1 MHWTQAVLAVALTL
15 YLGAFVVIVVALRR
29 STGTS
34 PRGHAHGHTLAA
46 LFNLAAALLLI
57 TAAAAYCVTAR
68 SVDWFGWI
76 ALCDNAIVKTL
87 GIAALLLALVLIVW
101 GELSLGMSFRVGLS
115 ESTQPLVTHGIYR
128 LVRNPLA
135 LSVDLVAL
143 GVLLLAPSWLA
154 LISLVANAA
163 SYEWKVRIE
172 EAYLRQTHGVAYD
185 AYCTRTGRYLPRPP
199 WPKGGQTRRL

>member
-15 YLGAFVVIVVALRR
+15 YMGAFVVIVVALRQT
-29 STGTS
+29 TGTS

-46 LFNLAAALLLI
+46 LFNLTAALLLI
-57 TAAAAYCVTAR
+57 TTAAAYCLTAR
-68 SVDWFGWI
+68 SVDWFGRI
-76 ALCDNAIVKTL
+76 ALLDNAIVKTL

-101 GELSLGMSFRVGLS
+101 GELSLGRSFRVGLP
-115 ESTQPLVTHGIYR
+115 ESTQPLVTHGIYG
-128 LVRNPLA
+128 LTRNPLA
-135 LSVDLVAL
+135 LSVDLVAV

-154 LISLVANAA
+154 LASLVANAA

-185 AYCTRTGRYLPRPP
+185 AYCARTGRYLPRMP
-199 WPKGGQTRRL
+199 RRNA